1 MWAMWPLGL
10 LYINTES
17 RYGSLNCTGSFEE
30 THLVLIL
37 KYQHLWRT
45 DPVHILENSLI
56 YSTWALSFFPLFF
69 FFYWNILIKEVCID
83 LGHHALCAWLILW
96 NCFYSRGSLF
106 LDISKIFLVLHVLV
120 LHVLVLLVLSKF
132 EIILFNSC
140 PHRQW
145 WFRKYAMFFKV
156 FRVLQLSVYLWFY
169 IKFNLNIF
177 FLLKKSFAAGIH
189 YSNVWVIVNCPPQMV
204 T

>member
-1 MWAMWPLGL
+1 M
-10 LYINTES
+10 
-17 RYGSLNCTGSFEE
+17 
-30 THLVLIL
+30 HLVLIL
-37 KYQHLWRT
+37 KYKHLWRT
-45 DPVHILENSLI
+45 DPYLRKFFDIFHL
-56 YSTWALSFFPLFF
+56 STELFSTFFF

-83 LGHHALCAWLILW
+83 LGHHAFCAWLILW
-96 NCFYSRGSLF
+96 NCFYLRGSLF

-156 FRVLQLSVYLWFY
+156 IRVLQLSVYLWFN

-177 FLLKKSFAAGIH
+177 FLLKKKLCSW
-189 YSNVWVIVNCPPQMV
+189 YSL
-204 T
+204 

>member
-1 MWAMWPLGL
+1 MRRRIWFWFWSTSIFGEQIQSISFRILWYIPPEHWA
-10 LYINTES
+10 
-17 RYGSLNCTGSFEE
+17 
-30 THLVLIL
+30 
-37 KYQHLWRT
+37 
-45 DPVHILENSLI
+45 
-56 YSTWALSFFPLFF
+56 FFHFF
-69 FFYWNILIKEVCID
+69 SFFYWNILIKEVCID
-83 LGHHALCAWLILW
+83 WLILW
-96 NCFYSRGSLF
+96 NCFYLRESFF

-156 FRVLQLSVYLWFY
+156 IRVFQLSVYLWFC

-177 FLLKKSFAAGIH
+177 FLLKKSFAAGGIH

>member
-1 MWAMWPLGL
+1 M
-10 LYINTES
+10 
-17 RYGSLNCTGSFEE
+17 
-30 THLVLIL
+30 HLVLIL
-37 KYQHLWRT
+37 KYKHLWRT
-45 DPVHILENSLI
+45 DPYLWYIPPEH
-56 YSTWALSFFPLFF
+56 WAFFHFF
-69 FFYWNILIKEVCID
+69 FFFNWNILIKEVCID
-83 LGHHALCAWLILW
+83 LGHHAFCAWLILW

-156 FRVLQLSVYLWFY
+156 IRVLQLSVYLWFY

>member
-1 MWAMWPLGL
+1 MRRSIWFWFWSTSIFGEQIQSISYRILWYILPEHWA
-10 LYINTES
+10 
-17 RYGSLNCTGSFEE
+17 
-30 THLVLIL
+30 
-37 KYQHLWRT
+37 
-45 DPVHILENSLI
+45 
-56 YSTWALSFFPLFF
+56 FFHFF
-69 FFYWNILIKEVCID
+69 FFFSLKYFDKRSLHRFRSSRFMCMTDTVD
-83 LGHHALCAWLILW
+83 
-96 NCFYSRGSLF
+96 CFYLRGSLF

-156 FRVLQLSVYLWFY
+156 IRVLQLSVYLWFY

-177 FLLKKSFAAGIH
+177 FLLKKKLCSW
-189 YSNVWVIVNCPPQMV
+189 YSL
-204 T
+204 

>member
-1 MWAMWPLGL
+1 MRRCIWFWFWSTSIFGEQ
-10 LYINTES
+10 I
-17 RYGSLNCTGSFEE
+17 
-30 THLVLIL
+30 
-37 KYQHLWRT
+37 
-45 DPVHILENSLI
+45 HILENSLI

-69 FFYWNILIKEVCID
+69 FFLLKYFDKRSL
-83 LGHHALCAWLILW
+83 HRFRSSRFLCMTDTVEF
-96 NCFYSRGSLF
+96 FYLRGSSF

-156 FRVLQLSVYLWFY
+156 IRVVQLSVYLWFY

>member
-1 MWAMWPLGL
+1 M
-10 LYINTES
+10 
-17 RYGSLNCTGSFEE
+17 
-30 THLVLIL
+30 VLIL

-45 DPVHILENSLI
+45 DPVHILQNSLI

-69 FFYWNILIKEVCID
+69 FFFSLKYFDKRSLHRFRSSRFMCMTDTVD
-83 LGHHALCAWLILW
+83 
-96 NCFYSRGSLF
+96 CFYLRGSLF

-156 FRVLQLSVYLWFY
+156 IRVLQLSVYLWFY

-177 FLLKKSFAAGIH
+177 FLLEKSFAAGIH